1 MLRFLRWLTL
11 LLSLLVVL
19 ILWQH
24 SQLAIL
30 ALTRIDPVPET
41 RAMMSEGRYAE
52 AADYLE
58 FFLEYDYVRND
69 PIALELYDEIT
80 GIRGSLTYRAEKV
93 TEGILQGTSDETLG
107 QVTGVVTDLLVIGG
121 IRDLVVQGGHWVR
134 GDSVDQVI
142 VALSTIGLVAT
153 ASQLASTVATVGT
166 AGTAAPTVV
175 VSSVVKS
182 SVTTLKQEHC
192 FGHLP
197 GWLSETLISSAKTVR
212 QTGNIDAVAE
222 LLDNVRRLAAVRGGL
237 DVLSRT
243 RNAESL
249 SRLAQVS
256 ETFGDATRTLF
267 RVGGETFVRSAQSAQ
282 HAEGVRLAATY
293 GVEGLRLLDRVGPT
307 RFMKY
312 SARSTKILYRNDV
325 VQRIARLLVKLPD
338 GLLYGILILTTLVLL
353 PWRSGWRRLLS
364 G

>member
-1 MLRFLRWLTL
+1 MLRVLRWLAL
-11 LLSLLVVL
+11 CLSVLVVL

-58 FFLEYDYVRND
+58 FFLDYDYVRND
-69 PIALELYDEIT
+69 PTALELNDEIT
-80 GIRGSLTYRAEKV
+80 GIRGSLIYQAEKV

-107 QVTGVVTDLLVIGG
+107 QVTGVVTDLLVIGD
-121 IRDLVVQGGHWVR
+121 IRDLVVQGGYWVR

-153 ASQLASTVATVGT
+153 ASSLASTVATIGT
-166 AGTAAPTVV
+166 GGTAAPTAV
-175 VSSVVKS
+175 VSSMLKS
-182 SVTTLKQEHC
+182 SVTTLKQAHR

-237 DVLSRT
+237 DLLSRT
-243 RNAESL
+243 RDAESL

-256 ETFGDATRTLF
+256 ETFGHATRTLF
-267 RVGGETFVRSAQSAQ
+267 RLGRETFVRSARSAQ

-307 RFMKY
+307 RFVKY
-312 SARSTKILYRNDV
+312 SARSTKIVYRGDV
-325 VQRIARLLVKLPD
+325 VQKVARLLVKLPD
-338 GLLYGILILTTLVLL
+338 GLLYGILILTSLL
-353 PWRSGWRRLLS
+353 WLPWRRLLTV
-364 G
+364 

>member
-1 MLRFLRWLTL
+1 MLRFLRWLAL
-11 LLSLLVVL
+11 VLSVLVVL

-58 FFLEYDYVRND
+58 FFLNYDYVRSD
-69 PIALELYDEIT
+69 PTALELNDDIAA
-80 GIRGSLTYRAEKV
+80 IRGSLSYQAEKV
-93 TEGILQGTSDETLG
+93 TEGILQGTSDESLG
-107 QVTGVVTDLLVIGG
+107 QVTGVVTDLLVIGD
-121 IRDLVVQGGHWVR
+121 IRDLVVQGGYWVR

-153 ASQLASTVATVGT
+153 ASQLASSVATVGT

-175 VSSVVKS
+175 VTSMVKS
-182 SVTTLKQEHC
+182 SVTTLKQAHR

-222 LLDNVRRLAAVRGGL
+222 LLENVRRLAAVRGGL
-237 DVLSRT
+237 GFLSRT

-256 ETFGDATRTLF
+256 DTFGDATRTLF
-267 RVGGETFVRSAQSAQ
+267 RVGGDTFLVSARRARSAQN
-282 HAEGVRLAATY
+282 AEGVRLAATY

-307 RFMKY
+307 RFVKY
-312 SARSTKILYRNDV
+312 SARGTKIVYRNDV

-338 GLLYGILILTTLVLL
+338 GLLYGILILTSLLWL
-353 PWRSGWRRLLS
+353 PWRRLS
-364 G
+364 TV